1 MSPHFNLLSRLFRS
15 DSSSTRSAEAPAR
28 AAPGFPGDMSKA
40 DRSAWWAQAA
50 SAIEITRRLDAHST
64 QAGLA
69 AMEVRPPRCAAAAPQ
84 LPVNPA
90 TLLDPALVMPDKL
103 VRQLHANQLQNGHL
117 LMSTPGTSEAFAWAD
132 ICDQHDVKMVLDLG
146 ESRSAGAACMQA
158 RKPFISHSNWQV
170 RFDPHAQGPGRFRE
184 HKLRDIGA
192 QATQCEM
199 SIQRSYEGKGIGH
212 PQTLSWIRVPVDDR
226 HEMSPRLLLDTCRH
240 LQAEWSAEGRKGKIA
255 FQCPQGDHRG
265 AVFAAAHQLFERFQ
279 SGGLRPG
286 GLADAVFEECAKVRS
301 DRSHALF
308 TQGHVTSLMAFCG
321 LLMEERRS
329 ASRRVATPSPV
340 APSSLDPSHR
350 APLRSAL
357 RGTEAGD
364 PTVPTAQKA
373 QKAQKAPPRRVA
385 FDTVAQVS
393 DGTTVPTKPGRDVGA

>member
-50 SAIEITRRLDAHST
+50 SAIEITRRLDAHAT

-69 AMEVRPPRCAAAAPQ
+69 AKELRPPRCAAAAPQ

-90 TLLDPALVMPDKL
+90 TLLDPARVPHKL
-103 VRQLHANQLQNGHL
+103 VPQLHANQLQNGHL

-132 ICDQHDVKMVLDLG
+132 ICDRHDVRMVLDLG

-158 RKPFISHSNWQV
+158 RKPFISPSNWQV
-170 RFDPHAQGPGRFRE
+170 RFDPQAKGPGGIRE
-184 HKLRDIGA
+184 HKLRDLGG
-192 QATQCEM
+192 QATQCEL
-199 SIQRSYEGKGIGH
+199 SVERSHGGEGID
-212 PQTLSWIRVPVDDR
+212 PPRTLSWIRVPVDDR

-240 LQAEWSAEGRKGKIA
+240 LQAAWSEDGRQGRIA
-255 FQCPQGDHRG
+255 FQCPRGDHRG

-286 GLADAVFEECAKVRS
+286 GLADAVFEECAKLRS

-340 APSSLDPSHR
+340 TPSSLDPSHR

-357 RGTEAGD
+357 RGTQARD
-364 PTVPTAQKA
+364 ATAQMARMA
-373 QKAQKAPPRRVA
+373 QMAPPRHVA
-385 FDTVAQVS
+385 FNTVAQVS
-393 DGTTVPTKPGRDVGA
+393 DGTTVPTKPGSDVGA

>member
-15 DSSSTRSAEAPAR
+15 DSSSTRNAETPAR

-50 SAIEITRRLDAHST
+50 SAIEITRRLDAHAT

-69 AMEVRPPRCAAAAPQ
+69 AKEVRPPRCAAAAPQ

-90 TLLDPALVMPDKL
+90 TLLDPARVPDKL

-117 LMSTPGTSEAFAWAD
+117 LMSTPGTFEALAWAD
-132 ICDQHDVKMVLDLG
+132 ICDRHDVQMVLDLG

-158 RKPFISHSNWQV
+158 GKPFTSSSNWQV
-170 RFDPHAQGPGRFRE
+170 RFDPQAQGPGHIRE
-184 HKLRDIGA
+184 RKLRDLGG

-199 SIQRSYEGKGIGH
+199 SVERSRGGKRIA
-212 PQTLSWIRVPVDDR
+212 PPRTLSWIRVPVDDR
-226 HEMSPRLLLDTCRH
+226 HEMSPRLLLNTCRH
-240 LQAEWSAEGRKGKIA
+240 LQAEWSAGGRQGKIA

-286 GLADAVFEECAKVRS
+286 GLADAVFEECAKLRS

-340 APSSLDPSHR
+340 APSGLDPSRR

-364 PTVPTAQKA
+364 PTVPTA

>member
-1 MSPHFNLLSRLFRS
+1 MSPHLHLLSRLFRS
-15 DSSSTRSAEAPAR
+15 DSSSTRGAETPAR

-69 AMEVRPPRCAAAAPQ
+69 AKEIRPPRCAAAAPQ
-84 LPVNPA
+84 LPVNQA
-90 TLLDPALVMPDKL
+90 TLLDPALVPDKL
-103 VRQLHANQLQNGHL
+103 VPQLHANQLQNGHL
-117 LMSTPGTSEAFAWAD
+117 LMSTPGTSEVFAWAD
-132 ICDQHDVKMVLDLG
+132 ICDRHDVKMVLDLG
-146 ESRSAGAACMQA
+146 EGRSAGAACMQA
-158 RKPFISHSNWQV
+158 RKPFTSRSNWQV
-170 RFDPHAQGPGRFRE
+170 RFDPQSQGPGRVLER
-184 HKLRDIGA
+184 KLRDIGG

-199 SIQRSYEGKGIGH
+199 SIERSHEEQEIGR

-226 HEMSPRLLLDTCRH
+226 HEISPRLLLNTARH
-240 LQAEWSAEGRKGKIA
+240 LHAEGCAEGRPGKIA

-265 AVFAAAHQLFERFQ
+265 AVFAAAHQLLERFQ

-329 ASRRVATPSPV
+329 ASRRVATPSPM
-340 APSSLDPSHR
+340 APSRPVPSLG

-357 RGTEAGD
+357 RGTEARD
-364 PTVPTAQKA
+364 PTAQS
-373 QKAQKAPPRRVA
+373 APARRVV
-385 FDTVAQVS
+385 FDTVAHVS
-393 DGTTVPTKPGRDVGA
+393 DGTTVPTKPGSDVDA